1 MGYKE
6 PPSYTRSLVLS
17 ASEDRNPDFPV
28 VFGGKPDRLI
38 ERVDQT
44 GQRTEV
50 IFLPGSPRR
59 APSLLPNREARE
71 LAGLL
76 TARSYRQ
83 TWTGACQRACPR
95 QCAGESAGT
104 SQCYKRE
111 PRDRAKLPR
120 RSGSP
125 VMRPKTLPGS
135 QLQTGKTR
143 TSPSH
148 HWKRRARTHA
158 ATAQDSSPPVPW
170 RWGS

>member
-50 IFLPGSPRR
+50 SFLPGSPRR
-59 APSLLPNREARE
+59 APSLLPNRETRE

-76 TARSYRQ
+76 TARSCRQ
-83 TWTGACQRACPR
+83 AWTGPCQRACPR
-95 QCAGESAGT
+95 PCAGESAGT

-125 VMRPKTLPGS
+125 VMRPKTLPDS
-135 QLQTGKTR
+135 ESHTGKTR
-143 TSPSH
+143 RSLTTNHKPS
-148 HWKRRARTHA
+148 RDTHR
-158 ATAQDSSPPVPW
+158 QGL
-170 RWGS
+170 R